1 VKPIVIAHRGAS
13 AYLPEHT
20 LPCVAA
26 AHTLGADYIEQDI
39 VLSRDGVPMVL
50 HDIYLESTT
59 DVGQQFP
66 GRGRDDGRF
75 YAVDFDLTELKTLS
89 VHERVD
95 ADRSPV
101 FGDRFPV
108 VDLQL
113 RIPTLSEEIILIEG
127 LNKSRGICTG
137 YYIEMKAP
145 AFHAA
150 AGLDI
155 ARATI
160 DVLEAAGLHHES
172 AAVFFQCFDPETLRY
187 LKHDLDTPLPLIQLM
202 GDNSWGEPPGVDFDL
217 MGTEQG
223 LDEVATYA
231 DGIGP
236 WIPQLFNL
244 DKLTPSQLVG
254 AAHAR
259 GLLVHAYT
267 LRADGLENGF
277 IDFEA
282 LHKGVF
288 LDAGIDGVFSDFPDI
303 TRGFIDAHFNA
314 QANSSEYC

>member
-26 AHTLGADYIEQDI
+26 AHALGADYIEQDI

-59 DVGQQFP
+59 NVAQQFP

-75 YAVDFDLTELKTLS
+75 YAIDFDLTELKTLS

-95 ADRSPV
+95 ANKSPV
-101 FGDRFPV
+101 FDGRFPV

-113 RIPTLSEEIILIEG
+113 RIPTLSEEIMLIEG
-127 LNKSRGICTG
+127 LNKSRGMSTG

-160 DVLEAAGLHHES
+160 DVLEAAGLHRES

-202 GDNSWGEPPGVDFDL
+202 GDNSWEEPPGVDFDF

-236 WIPQLFNL
+236 WIPQLFKV
-244 DKLTPSQLVG
+244 DGLTPSQLVG

-267 LRADGLENGF
+267 LRADSLESGF
-277 IDFEA
+277 EDFAA
-282 LHKGVF
+282 LHHGVF

-303 TRGFIDAHFNA
+303 TRRFIDAHFNV
-314 QANSSEYC
+314 

>member
-1 VKPIVIAHRGAS
+1 MKPIVIAHRGAS

-59 DVGQQFP
+59 NVAQRFP
-66 GRGRDDGRF
+66 KRCRDDGRF
-75 YAVDFDLTELKTLS
+75 YAIDFDLAELKSLT

-95 ADRSPV
+95 DQGSAV
-101 FGDRFPV
+101 FANRFPV

-113 RIPTLSEEIILIEG
+113 RIPTLNEEIRLIEG
-127 LNKSRGICTG
+127 LNKSRGTHTG
-137 YYIEMKAP
+137 YYIELKSP

-155 ARATI
+155 AVSVI
-160 DVLEAAGLHHES
+160 KVLETAQLHHEN
-172 AAVFFQCFDPETLRY
+172 APVFFQCFDPDTLRY
-187 LKHDLDTPLPLIQLM
+187 LKHDLHSPLPRIQLM
-202 GDNSWGEPPGVDFDL
+202 GENSWQEPPGVDFDL
-217 MGTEQG
+217 MRTEQG
-223 LDEVATYA
+223 LDDVASYA

-236 WIPQLFNL
+236 WIPQLFEA
-244 DKLTPSQLVG
+244 DGLTPGHLVT

-259 GLLVHAYT
+259 GLVVHAYT
-267 LRADGLENGF
+267 LRADSLEGSF
-277 IDFEA
+277 KDFQS
-282 LHKGVF
+282 LHRGVF
-288 LDAGIDGVFSDFPDI
+288 LNAGIDGVFSDFPDV
-303 TRGFIDAHFNA
+303 TREFIDTHVSTDGAG
-314 QANSSEYC
+314 S

>member
-1 VKPIVIAHRGAS
+1 MKPIVIAHRGAS

-39 VLSRDGVPMVL
+39 VLSRDGIPMVL

-59 DVGQQFP
+59 NVAQQFP
-66 GRGRDDGRF
+66 DRYRDDGRF
-75 YAVDFDLTELKTLS
+75 YAIDFDLTELKSLI

-95 ADRSPV
+95 GQGSAV
-101 FGDRFPV
+101 FADRFPV

-127 LNKSRGICTG
+127 LNKSRGTNTG
-137 YYIEMKAP
+137 YYIEMKSP

-155 ARATI
+155 AVSTI
-160 DVLEAAGLHHES
+160 KVLEAAQLHHEN
-172 AAVFFQCFDPETLRY
+172 APIFFQCFDPDTLRY
-187 LKHDLDTPLPLIQLM
+187 LKNELHSPLPRIQLM
-202 GDNSWGEPPGVDFDL
+202 GDNSWQEPPGVDFDL
-217 MGTEQG
+217 MRTEQG
-223 LDEVATYA
+223 LDDVAGYA

-236 WIPQLFNL
+236 WVPQLFEA
-244 DKLTPSQLVG
+244 DGVMPSQLVA

-259 GLLVHAYT
+259 GLLVHAFT
-267 LRADGLENGF
+267 LRADSLECGF
-277 IDFEA
+277 RDFES
-282 LHKGVF
+282 LHRGVF
-288 LDAGIDGVFSDFPDI
+288 LNAGIDGVFSDFPDI
-303 TRGFIDAHFNA
+303 TREFIDTHFSTDIT
-314 QANSSEYC
+314 SS

>member
-1 VKPIVIAHRGAS
+1 MKPIVIAHRGAS

-59 DVGQQFP
+59 NVAQQFP
-66 GRGRDDGRF
+66 DRGRGDGRF
-75 YAVDFDLTELKTLS
+75 YAIDFDLAELKTLS

-95 ADRSPV
+95 FSGSAV
-101 FGDRFPV
+101 FSDRFPLA
-108 VDLQL
+108 DLQL

-127 LNKSRGICTG
+127 LNKSRGMRTG
-137 YYIEMKAP
+137 YYIEMKSP
-145 AFHAA
+145 AFHTA

-155 ARATI
+155 ARSTI
-160 DVLEAAGLHHES
+160 EVLEAAGLHHEN
-172 AAVFFQCFDPETLRY
+172 AAIFFQCFDPETLRY
-187 LKHDLDTPLPLIQLM
+187 LKHDLNSPLPLIQLM
-202 GDNSWGEPPGVDFDL
+202 GDNSWEEPPGVDFDL

-223 LDEVATYA
+223 LDDVASYA

-236 WIPQLFNL
+236 WIPQLFKA
-244 DKLTPSQLVG
+244 DGLTPSQLVG

-267 LRADGLENGF
+267 LRADSLESGF
-277 IDFEA
+277 KSFEA

-303 TRGFIDAHFNA
+303 TREFIDSHFNTEVS
-314 QANSSEYC
+314 NS